1 MRKTRCK
8 QNASPNFEVGGAG
21 GEGSLESA
29 AATHLKVS
37 VPRMVFFISRAG
49 MAFHFFDFF
58 APTFFVL
65 ASGSRCVLR
74 FSLRGNLVKLF
85 VASER
90 FTC

>member
-37 VPRMVFFISRAG
+37 VPRMVLFISRAEWRFIFLIFR
-49 MAFHFFDFF
+49 ADFF
-58 APTFFVL
+58 CACFRLSLCVEVFF
-65 ASGSRCVLR
+65 AR
-74 FSLRGNLVKLF
+74 
-85 VASER
+85 
-90 FTC
+90 